1 MIRDF
6 QQKDLESVMEIWLSS
21 NLQAHDF
28 VDPSYWR
35 ECVPEVREMIPKA
48 EVLVAE
54 KNGEIQGFA
63 GIMQDYLAGIF
74 VRDGCRSQGVGKR
87 LLDTFKERHPKI
99 TLQVYQKNPRAIG
112 FYQREGFSVCGEQT
126 EPDSGE
132 KEFHMLWKG

>member
-6 QQKDLESVMEIWLSS
+6 QQKDLEPVMEIWLSS
-21 NLQAHDF
+21 NLQAHAF
-28 VDPSYWR
+28 VAPSYWR
-35 ECVPEVREMIPKA
+35 GCAPEVREMILKA

-63 GIMQDYLAGIF
+63 GLIHDYLAGIF

-87 LLDTFKERHPKI
+87 LLDAAKERHPKI
-99 TLQVYQKNPRAIG
+99 TLQVYQKNNRAIG

-132 KEFHMLWKG
+132 KEFQMVWKG